1 MIKGKEG
8 IALVMAIFFIVAIAI
23 LLSAVLMLNSQEI
36 KATQLQLDGN
46 KAFYY
51 AEAGVEYGLAQVLNG
66 AINLLP
72 GQSADL
78 SSNFKTSLKQSSGD
92 SNIDDNTNTNI
103 NLIVYSPST
112 SDYKFT
118 CEVKYNKTRRKVMK
132 EVLLYTGIW
141 SKAMASNGDINL
153 DINAGQNGSITING
167 DIFSNGNI
175 TGSKKDGVTING
187 TIYAHGK
194 ISGFDASVPQYPNS
208 PSLQFPSINLN
219 YYKSIAQYVYS
230 REDQFINAFKSGQL
244 SGPGVVY
251 VSDNLHI
258 VNLQGL
264 NITGLTIV
272 VEGDIHINNQNEMTI
287 DGGSSMVTFVAGGS
301 VRFNNDAK
309 FTFSNCIVY
318 AINNIDFRN
327 MKANVTINNGAIYAQ
342 NGYISLNN
350 IKNAFQVYRG
360 NWSPEDLF
368 LFDVYKT
375 ISWSDSGV

>member
-194 ISGFDASVPQYPNS
+194 IS
-208 PSLQFPSINLN
+208 
-219 YYKSIAQYVYS
+219 
-230 REDQFINAFKSGQL
+230 
-244 SGPGVVY
+244 
-251 VSDNLHI
+251 
-258 VNLQGL
+258 
-264 NITGLTIV
+264 
-272 VEGDIHINNQNEMTI
+272 
-287 DGGSSMVTFVAGGS
+287 
-301 VRFNNDAK
+301 
-309 FTFSNCIVY
+309 
-318 AINNIDFRN
+318 
-327 MKANVTINNGAIYAQ
+327 
-342 NGYISLNN
+342 
-350 IKNAFQVYRG
+350 
-360 NWSPEDLF
+360 
-368 LFDVYKT
+368 
-375 ISWSDSGV
+375 